1 MAPISA
7 PTPLLLRWQG
17 VFGRWSSGPLATQ
30 LEPLAGLV
38 LCALMAG
45 LPLVTRAGLALLVA
59 ACGLLWLVWSLTT
72 PPGRIGAINGW
83 LLVVLAV
90 VVVATGFSPVP
101 QAAFKGLLKLLSY
114 LGVYALAR
122 QLLTRAPGWWDRIVA
137 ALLAGELI
145 TSVIGIR
152 QLYGDTS
159 ALARWSDAN
168 SVAEGTIRIYST
180 LENPNLLGGF
190 LLATLPL
197 AVVALVRWQGAARRL
212 FALAC
217 LVFGLIALVLTY
229 SRGAWMGLVVALAA
243 IGLLL
248 TLRATRQWPPFW
260 RRALPLLLL
269 GGGAVLLVVLIS
281 QVEPLRVRVMSLVA
295 GREDS
300 SNNFRINVWTAVLQ
314 MIQDR
319 PWIGIGPGN
328 DAFNLIYPQY
338 QQPKFNALSAYSI
351 PLELLVEAGI
361 PGLLAGAG
369 LVLAMVR
376 NSLVVGRGDGPLALP
391 ALGSLA
397 MALGLIVQGLT
408 DTIFFR
414 PEVQLVALFAL
425 ATVAAAA
432 AGPVATADRDG

>member
-1 MAPISA
+1 MAPTAA
-7 PTPLLLRWQG
+7 PTPWLLRWQG
-17 VFGRWSSGPLATQ
+17 LLQDSAPGPLASR
-30 LEPLAGLV
+30 LEPLAGVV

-45 LPLVTRAGLALLVA
+45 LPLVTRSGLALLVA
-59 ACGLLWLVWSLTT
+59 ACGLLWLMWSLST
-72 PPGRIGAINGW
+72 PPGRIGTINGW
-83 LLVVLAV
+83 LLLVLAV
-90 VVVATGFSPVP
+90 AVVATGFSPVP
-101 QAAFKGLLKLLSY
+101 QAALKGLLKLTSY
-114 LGVYALAR
+114 LGVYALAL
-122 QLLTRAPGWWDRIVA
+122 QLLMRAPQWWDRIVA
-137 ALLAGELI
+137 ALLTGELI
-145 TSVIGIR
+145 TAVIGIR

-197 AVVALVRWQGAARRL
+197 AVVALVRWPKPAQRL
-212 FALAC
+212 FALAS

-229 SRGAWMGLVVALAA
+229 SRGAWMGLVIALAT

-248 TLRATRQWPPFW
+248 ALRATRQWPPFW

-269 GGGAVLLVVLIS
+269 GGGAVLLVVLVS

-314 MIQDR
+314 MIQAR
-319 PWIGIGPGN
+319 PLFGIGPGN
-328 DAFNLIYPQY
+328 DAFNLIYPQF

-351 PLELLVEAGI
+351 PLELLVEAGV
-361 PGLLAGAG
+361 PGLLAGGG

-376 NSLVVGRGDGPLALP
+376 TSLAQWRGDGALALP

-414 PEVQLVALFAL
+414 PEVQLVALFGL
-425 ATVAAAA
+425 ATVAATAS
-432 AGPVATADRDG
+432 AGGGDLNG

>member
-1 MAPISA
+1 MA
-7 PTPLLLRWQG
+7 PTPAPTPWLLRWQG
-17 VFGRWSSGPLATQ
+17 LLGGLPAGRLGDR
-30 LEPLAGLV
+30 LEPLAGLI
-38 LCALMAG
+38 LCALMLG
-45 LPLVTRAGLALLVA
+45 LPLVTRAGLALVVI
-59 ACGLLWLVWSLTT
+59 ACGLLWLVWALRT
-72 PPGRIGAINGW
+72 PASGLGAVNRW
-83 LLVVLAV
+83 LLLVLAV
-90 VVVATGFSPVP
+90 AVVATGFSPVP
-101 QAAFKGLLKLLSY
+101 VAAFKGLLKLVSY

-122 QLLTRAPGWWDRIVA
+122 QLLAVAPQWWDRIVA
-137 ALLAGELI
+137 ALMAGQLI

-190 LLATLPL
+190 LLAVLPL
-197 AVVALVRWQGAARRL
+197 TVVALVRWRGIGPRL
-212 FALAC
+212 FAVTS
-217 LVFGLIALVLTY
+217 LVLGLIALVLTY
-229 SRGAWMGLVVALAA
+229 SRGAWMGMVVALAT

-248 TLRATRQWPPFW
+248 ALRATRSWPPFW

-269 GGGAVLLVVLIS
+269 GGGALVLVVLVS

-300 SNNFRINVWTAVLQ
+300 SNNFRINVWTAALQ
-314 MIQDR
+314 MVRER

-328 DAFNLIYPQY
+328 SAFNLIYPLY

-361 PGLLAGAG
+361 PGLLAGGG
-369 LVLAMVR
+369 LVLAAVR
-376 NSLVVGRGDGPLALP
+376 TSLARWRGDGPLVLP
-391 ALGSLA
+391 ALGALA
-397 MALGLIVQGLT
+397 LFAGLIVQGLT

-414 PEVQLVALFAL
+414 PEVQLVAFFAL
-425 ATVAAAA
+425 ASVAAAA
-432 AGPVATADRDG
+432 SPSPQQHG